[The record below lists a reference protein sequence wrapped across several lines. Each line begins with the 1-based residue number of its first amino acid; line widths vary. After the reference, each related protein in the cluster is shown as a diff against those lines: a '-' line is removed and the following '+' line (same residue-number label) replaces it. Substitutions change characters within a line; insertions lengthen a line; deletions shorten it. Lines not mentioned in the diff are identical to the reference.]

1 VSAALQRS
9 NGAELGT
16 FRAELGISRAELG
29 TDRALRCKGRMALET
44 AAAGQLP
51 SPPDSTQHSHCGQA
65 IRDPEV
71 SYRGLLLLTAA
82 KFLFI
87 LFPPVVCGASG
98 RVLSEVTKLRDRR
111 FGTPDAG
118 AGPRPDT
125 APGRPGAGK
134 LEARYR
140 GPGTHR

>member
-16 FRAELGISRAELG
+16 FRAELGIARAELG
-29 TDRALRCKGRMALET
+29 NDRAPRCKGRMALET

-71 SYRGLLLLTAA
+71 SNRGLLLQAHGGEI
-82 KFLFI
+82 F
-87 LFPPVVCGASG
+87 VY
-98 RVLSEVTKLRDRR
+98 LSYFR
-111 FGTPDAG
+111 PWYAG
-118 AGPRPDT
+118 H
-125 APGRPGAGK
+125 
-134 LEARYR
+134 R
-140 GPGTHR
+140 GGYLVSN

>member
-16 FRAELGISRAELG
+16 FRAELGIARAELG
-29 TDRALRCKGRMALET
+29 TDRAPRCKGRMALET

-71 SYRGLLLLTAA
+71 SR
-82 KFLFI
+82 I
-87 LFPPVVCGASG
+87 
-98 RVLSEVTKLRDRR
+98 
-111 FGTPDAG
+111 
-118 AGPRPDT
+118 
-125 APGRPGAGK
+125 
-134 LEARYR
+134 
-140 GPGTHR
+140 